1 MVNFAENNL
10 TANLSAST
18 LDRKAMLET
27 SSESSEHFR
36 HVYDGPGAL
45 LPVISFSFCLF
56 FFFDDLIYF

>member
-10 TANLSAST
+10 SANLSASP
-18 LDRKAMLET
+18 LDQKAMLET

-45 LPVISFSFCLF
+45 LPVSTFL
-56 FFFDDLIYF
+56 